1 MKNKTYKTWCI
12 HFFSWI
18 KTMWRL
24 ECMVGRSREQKKE
37 VLLPLAGPHINRLA
51 CRHMGQQG
59 RASRKPTEP
68 QLPSGRRRGGKR
80 QGEKRYS
87 SPSSQ
92 ISVVWHKETKRRSSK
107 SWLGS
112 PKEPSN
118 NGEFSVKESLP
129 ASSGEALPLLLPTF
143 VGQGQWEHP
152 RSKPDKKRFECTIST
167 DSRKHETQKSP
178 QQDGLPLC
186 PVLWDKDKRDLL
198 SHIYFYS
205 SQTEALS

>member
-1 MKNKTYKTWCI
+1 MKNKTYKICLI
-12 HFFSWI
+12 LFYLWI
-18 KTMWRL
+18 KTMWRH

-87 SPSSQ
+87 SRSSR

-107 SWLGS
+107 R
-112 PKEPSN
+112 PR
-118 NGEFSVKESLP
+118 LP
-129 ASSGEALPLLLPTF
+129 GFTKRAQQRWRVLSKRVIAHLFREALLLLPTF
-143 VGQGQWEHP
+143 VGQGQWEHLFCLNP
-152 RSKPDKKRFECTIST
+152 SRTKNGLSATFNKFEETWDQEIS
-167 DSRKHETQKSP
+167 P
-178 QQDGLPLC
+178 AGW
-186 PVLWDKDKRDLL
+186 V
-198 SHIYFYS
+198 
-205 SQTEALS
+205 ALVPSFMGQGQAGPA